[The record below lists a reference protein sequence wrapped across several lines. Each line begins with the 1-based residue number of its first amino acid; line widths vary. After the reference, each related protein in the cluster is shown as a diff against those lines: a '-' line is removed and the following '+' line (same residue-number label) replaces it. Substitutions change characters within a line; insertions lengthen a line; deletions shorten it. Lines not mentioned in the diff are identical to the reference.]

1 VQLQGTPLGHL
12 VASPGEDDGGDIAL
26 GSLHFAAL
34 LGLGSSIVDYCSHVQ
49 LRAGVVAFQ
58 LLAGGAGDIGHKNAR
73 GHHFGHGGV
82 AFHQSRQPVIEPQV
96 GMTWLLFIGSR
107 FYQALSTGGKFAK

>member
-1 VQLQGTPLGHL
+1 
-12 VASPGEDDGGDIAL
+12 
-26 GSLHFAAL
+26 
-34 LGLGSSIVDYCSHVQ
+34 
-49 LRAGVVAFQ
+49 
-58 LLAGGAGDIGHKNAR
+58 
-73 GHHFGHGGV
+73 V